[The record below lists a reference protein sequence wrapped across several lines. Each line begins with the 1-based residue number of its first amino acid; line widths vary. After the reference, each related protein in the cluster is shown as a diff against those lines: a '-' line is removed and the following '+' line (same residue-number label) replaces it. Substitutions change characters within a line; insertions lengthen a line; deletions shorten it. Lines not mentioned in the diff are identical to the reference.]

1 MSDHASDEFLVIQI
15 GGPDLNELRP
25 SEAYHEFEIIRHG
38 GPVGLSSAKA
48 NQILRETPL
57 DLEVVEE
64 PFVAPAAAVEI
75 MPLLV
80 EDRQRDRDGEPGAI
94 LFNDQK
100 VRLISDLTP
109 EKMLSGAPV
118 RVQTTDYFSTLA
130 TNDITGREIWHEGRK
145 LYDGG
150 SFAIRDNTL
159 MDNEETL
166 CSNHLGACTLGIT
179 TDGVMVIPAQSLRAA
194 QYAGMMMPSGS
205 GSADLGDLEEAETLQ
220 DVALSALERELLEE
234 TGLDPFKR
242 DELVRSKLI
251 GYARVLERGGKPDF
265 FGVSLMNVPFHAIS
279 SRDRHG
285 LRTDLPKI
293 TSDPERLPALLAS
306 LASLREGNR
315 GQVSTSLYLNLL
327 LFEEY
332 LAAEAENF
340 LAWFAAFESEHAGE
354 RADVLF

>member
-1 MSDHASDEFLVIQI
+1 MSDHAPDEFLVIEL
-15 GGPDLNELRP
+15 GGPDLSDLKP
-25 SEAYHEFEIIRHG
+25 SETYADFEIIRHG
-38 GPVGLSSAKA
+38 GPVGLSSARA
-48 NQILRETPL
+48 NQILREQDLP
-57 DLEVVEE
+57 LEVVEE
-64 PFVAPAAAVEI
+64 PFVAPVAAVEI

-80 EDRQRDRDGEPGAI
+80 EDRQRERDGKPGAI

-100 VRLISDLTP
+100 VRLMSDLVP
-109 EKMLSGAPV
+109 ERMLAGEPV
-118 RVQTTDYFSTLA
+118 RVQTTDYFSTLS
-130 TNDITGREIWHEGRK
+130 TNDITGREVWYEGRR

-150 SFAIRDNTL
+150 SFAIRDNVL
-159 MDNEETL
+159 MDNDETL

-179 TDGVMVIPAQSLRAA
+179 TDGVLVIPAQALTAA

-205 GSADLGDLEEAETLQ
+205 GSADLGDLEEAATLQ
-220 DVALSALERELLEE
+220 QVALSALERELLEE
-234 TGLDPFKR
+234 TGLDPFR
-242 DELVRSKLI
+242 RAELVQSKLI

-293 TSDPERLPALLAS
+293 TSDPERLPSLLAA

-332 LAAEAENF
+332 LAAEAESF
-340 LAWFAAFESEHAGE
+340 LAWFSSFEADHAGE
-354 RADVLF
+354 RADALF